1 MKIVFRLIALGLVA
15 AAAFNYFIYQKNG
28 SIPAREWLASAQGM
42 WSHIANKE
50 GITEPETVKVSKW
63 TDANGVVHYE
73 NRPVE
78 GAKTIEVDPNKNV
91 LPPAPVVKIPETKEV
106 KQKTANEEVEAL
118 QKAKDA
124 YVESII
130 NN

>member
-1 MKIVFRLIALGLVA
+1 MRIVFRFVVLGFVA
-15 AAAFNYFIYQKNG
+15 AVAFNYFVYQKNG
-28 SIPAREWLASAQGM
+28 TIPAREWLASAQNMG
-42 WSHIANKE
+42 SNLANKQ
-50 GITEPETVKVSKW
+50 GITEPTTVKVSKW

-91 LPPAPVVKIPETKEV
+91 LPPAPVVKLPETKTA
-106 KQKTANEEVEAL
+106 KPKTANEEVEAL